1 MSARHCNGEG
11 HMRDI
16 MISVT
21 GHVRSF
27 AKGLFILA
35 MGAVFLAGCATH
47 DPRLSDALRG
57 TRVAEV
63 RVEATPDVTTGLP
76 MINGKTPQQQVAIV
90 TTALKKVASRELIGY
105 PGGANPARLVITL
118 QHANLAS
125 EQGRVIL
132 SSDSTITGTVRL
144 EDIRTGRLIAQ
155 NPRVMGENRAV
166 KGNDLGGLVVAFAVN
181 AAMTKSQEHLAEKL
195 AASFTKNAKNWLTPR

>member
-1 MSARHCNGEG
+1 
-11 HMRDI
+11 
-16 MISVT
+16 MISGT
-21 GHVRSF
+21 NRF
-27 AKGLFILA
+27 QALFKGFFILV

-63 RVEATPDVTTGLP
+63 RVESTPDVTTGLP
-76 MINGKTPQQQVAIV
+76 MINGKTPQEQVAIV
-90 TTALKKVASRELIGY
+90 VTALKKVASRELVGY
-105 PGGANPARLVITL
+105 PGGPNSARLVITL

-144 EDIRTGRLIAQ
+144 EDIKTGRLIAQ
-155 NPRVMGENRAV
+155 NPRVVGENSAV
-166 KGNDLGGLVVAFAVN
+166 KGQGVAGMAIAFAVN

-195 AASFTKNAKNWLTPR
+195 AVSFTKNAKNWLTPR